1 MAAPLGCFPGGVSPP
16 GFPSSGNLISKPINT
31 SKSFLFPNGVG
42 SYFNLCSS
50 SLVETAK
57 SLDSSHHALRPVP
70 KRGIVACIGGG
81 AGIEPVAGSFL
92 DPNPIKGWLIGIL
105 LSAVIPFFRHKFGSL
120 MQIRSEIYFV
130 FAVLIIHN
138 SIEQVEEVVHGLEK
152 VAEVV
157 DKVAE
162 EIGGTLPDGS
172 LKEAVAMVERAA
184 EKADKS
190 AENLGELIDKV
201 EELGEKVEERVESLV
216 ALARHQAKE
225 HTPNKSA
232 RVENS

>member
-1 MAAPLGCFPGGVSPP
+1 MAAPLGCFPSGLSPP
-16 GFPSSGNLISKPINT
+16 GFPSSGNPISKPPN
-31 SKSFLFPNGVG
+31 SAKSFLIANGVG
-42 SYFNLCSS
+42 SYNHLCSS
-50 SLVETAK
+50 SLLETAK
-57 SLDSSHHALRPVP
+57 SLDSSHHAVP
-70 KRGIVACIGGG
+70 KRGLVVRIGSG
-81 AGIEPVAGSFL
+81 AGVEPAAGSFL
-92 DPNPIKGWLIGIL
+92 DPDPIKGWLIGLL
-105 LSAVIPFFRHKFGSL
+105 LSAVVPFFRHKFGSL
-120 MQIRSEIYFV
+120 MQIR
-130 FAVLIIHN
+130 N

-225 HTPNKSA
+225 HTPHKPA
-232 RVENS
+232 RVDNL

>member
-120 MQIRSEIYFV
+120 MQIR
-130 FAVLIIHN
+130 N

>member
-70 KRGIVACIGGG
+70 KRGIVACIDGG

-92 DPNPIKGWLIGIL
+92 DPNPIFYRTGGRSGPRLREGGGGGGQ
-105 LSAVIPFFRHKFGSL
+105 SGRRNRRDYSGRKFE
-120 MQIRSEIYFV
+120 RS
-130 FAVLIIHN
+130 
-138 SIEQVEEVVHGLEK
+138 GG
-152 VAEVV
+152 
-157 DKVAE
+157 D
-162 EIGGTLPDGS
+162 GGTCG
-172 LKEAVAMVERAA
+172 
-184 EKADKS
+184 
-190 AENLGELIDKV
+190 
-201 EELGEKVEERVESLV
+201 
-216 ALARHQAKE
+216 
-225 HTPNKSA
+225 
-232 RVENS
+232 